1 MTIMPVAEH
10 SYGWR
15 FTWRNSS
22 KAFLREWLLSG
33 NLNEEPASQ
42 KEWELQKEA
51 WEQKVGCAKGHRE
64 ASVNG
69 RCEPRAEVED

>member
-1 MTIMPVAEH
+1 M
-10 SYGWR
+10 
-15 FTWRNSS
+15 
-22 KAFLREWLLSG
+22 SG